1 MHSSISENVK
11 GKLEQQ
17 LQKKAQP
24 HIGTAR
30 TKLQGVTITTSVYN
44 VRQSQFQS
52 KYFSGGNQYNVELF
66 LISVLY
72 YGWPHHPFSGTM
84 QSGFTLS
91 HLCIVQYLGE
101 TKGDD

>member
-1 MHSSISENVK
+1 MIK
-11 GKLEQQ
+11 GKLEQE
-17 LQKKAQP
+17 LQKKARS

-30 TKLQGVTITTSVYN
+30 TKLQGVTIATSVYN

-52 KYFSGGNQYNVELF
+52 KYFSSGNQYNVELF
-66 LISVLY
+66 LLSVLY
-72 YGWPHHPFSGTM
+72 YGLPHHPFSGTM

-91 HLCIVQYLGE
+91 LLCNVQYLGE

>member
-17 LQKKAQP
+17 LQKNSAASYRNSK
-24 HIGTAR
+24 G
-30 TKLQGVTITTSVYN
+30 KLQGVTITTSV
-44 VRQSQFQS
+44 RQSQLQS
-52 KYFSGGNQYNVELF
+52 KYFLSLNQYNVELF